1 MTPLESV
8 VKYFLNIFRM
18 QVEFAEKQA
27 VSSDFSA
34 VADDPWGD
42 HVFELRAECGGKCK
56 TRRMSIRQL
65 GESVESKSTCFKVTY
80 DDILVVKIPPRP
92 FPDFETYLK
101 STRTEKLIARQ
112 LSPAITCL
120 YPAISGI
127 LKKIPQVNP
136 GGPPATASET
146 AYIQMLSRRP
156 GLQNYLKIGD
166 RLAFFMDLSP
176 YAFLNQ
182 ILDTMHEEKNRIPE
196 AIQKNRDTFFDLEA
210 FETIYGTGHED
221 IFFAINALYRAYQ
234 KRLDQI
240 STHNEGFLSI
250 PGYLREE
257 WFFDWLTGSRP
268 EITSSGYSAPVAA
281 KIEKA
286 LASITEREKQT
297 LSHYEKLVH
306 EHVRRKIFD
315 SNQTKMAALI
325 ANTLKLIARLNKQG
339 VAVRDL
345 KPDNIFIARNFDGA
359 DHILGDP
366 ETYDLGLIDLETAIS
381 LTPERPDAMEQPLM
395 AGTPNFMT
403 PSQLFANHVLI
414 ELFGRNTPRVM
425 YMQDWYAAVGI
436 IFNIV
441 TGEHLFYRTA
451 RLIPEIMRLK
461 QKAARQPPE
470 IFKHASWNFWQTAS
484 TELAEKIQAHKKR
497 LHSLQI
503 LLTPEI
509 CAAFS
514 AEAVTE
520 GALLAQCEHQMIR
533 NQVFFPK
540 SRDVLANARP
550 ETLRKTRLK
559 YETRLENAPAP
570 SQEYNHMLT
579 FLKNLEAVKSQITNT
594 RKLAPPPEDK
604 PVSAARLMN
613 ILFFR
618 AFHAMYNPIW
628 SDRPMPA
635 VEMPEPTGRDGV
647 SPPDNR

>member
-1 MTPLESV
+1 MNPLESV

-18 QVEFAEKQA
+18 QIEFAEKQA
-27 VSSDFSA
+27 ASSSFRA

-42 HVFELRAECGGKCK
+42 HVFELRAECSGKCK

-65 GESVESKSTCFKVTY
+65 GESVESKSTCFKVTF

-101 STRTEKLIARQ
+101 STRTEKSIARQ

-136 GGPPATASET
+136 GGPQAITSEA
-146 AYIQMLSRRP
+146 AYIQLLSRRP

-176 YAFLNQ
+176 YAFMNR
-182 ILDTMHEEKNRIPE
+182 ILDTMHEEKNRVPE
-196 AIQKNRDTFFDLEA
+196 AIQKNRETFFDLEA
-210 FETIYGTGHED
+210 FETIYGAGHED
-221 IFFAINALYRAYQ
+221 IFFAINRLFRAYQ
-234 KRLDQI
+234 QGLDQL
-240 STHNEGFLSI
+240 SAHNEGALSI

-257 WFFDWLTGSRP
+257 WFFDWLTGNRP
-268 EITSSGYSAPVAA
+268 EITSSGYSAPAAA
-281 KIEKA
+281 KIEKT
-286 LASITEREKQT
+286 LASITEKEKQT
-297 LSHYEKLVH
+297 LSRYENLVH
-306 EHVRRKIFD
+306 AHVRRKIFE
-315 SNQTKMAALI
+315 SNQRKMAALI
-325 ANTLKLIARLNKQG
+325 INILKLLARLNKQG

-366 ETYDLGLIDLETAIS
+366 ETYDLGLIDLETAVS
-381 LTPERPDAMEQPLM
+381 LTAGQPDAIEQPLM

-414 ELFGRNTPRVM
+414 ELFGRHTPRVI

-441 TGEHLFYRTA
+441 TGQHLFYRTA

-461 QKAARQPPE
+461 QKKDRQPPE
-470 IFKHASWNFWQTAS
+470 IFKYASWNFWQTAA
-484 TELAEKIQAHKKR
+484 TELAEKIQAHKNR
-497 LHSLQI
+497 LHSLQV

-520 GALLAQCEHQMIR
+520 GALLVQCEHRMIR
-533 NQVFFPK
+533 NQIFFPK
-540 SRDVLANARP
+540 SRGVLAHARP

-559 YETRLENAPAP
+559 YETRLKNAPAP
-570 SQEYNHMLT
+570 SQEYNRMLA
-579 FLKNLEAVKSQITNT
+579 FLKNLETIKTQIAST
-594 RKLAPPPEDK
+594 RELASPPEDK

-613 ILFFR
+613 MLFFR

-628 SDRPMPA
+628 SDRPLPA
-635 VEMPEPTGRDGV
+635 VETPESSEKNGAIAPG
-647 SPPDNR
+647 NR

>member
-1 MTPLESV
+1 MNPLESV

-18 QVEFAEKQA
+18 QIEFAEKQA
-27 VSSDFSA
+27 ASCEFRA

-42 HVFELRAECGGKCK
+42 HVFELRAECGGKVK

-101 STRTEKLIARQ
+101 STQTEKSIAMQ

-136 GGPPATASET
+136 GGPQAITSEA
-146 AYIQMLSRRP
+146 AYIQLLSRRP

-182 ILDTMHEEKNRIPE
+182 ILNTMHEEKNRIPE
-196 AIQKNRDTFFDLEA
+196 AIQKNRETFFDLEA

-221 IFFAINALYRAYQ
+221 IFFAINRLYHSYQ
-234 KRLDQI
+234 QRLDQV
-240 STHNEGFLSI
+240 STRNEGFLSI

-268 EITSSGYSAPVAA
+268 EIASSGYSAPVAA
-281 KIEKA
+281 TIEKA
-286 LASITEREKQT
+286 LASITEKEKQT
-297 LSHYEKLVH
+297 LSRYEKLVH
-306 EHVRRKIFD
+306 EQVRRKIFD

-325 ANTLKLIARLNKQG
+325 VNILKLLARLNKQG

-381 LTPERPDAMEQPLM
+381 FTPGRPDAIEQPLM

-414 ELFGRNTPRVM
+414 DLFGRSTRRVM

-441 TGEHLFYRTA
+441 TGQHLFYRTA

-461 QKAARQPPE
+461 QKKAGNPPE
-470 IFKHASWNFWQTAS
+470 IFKHASWNFWQTAA

-497 LHSLQI
+497 LYSLQVV
-503 LLTPEI
+503 LTPEM

-533 NQVFFPK
+533 NQDFFPK
-540 SRDVLANARP
+540 SRDLLAKARP
-550 ETLRKTRLK
+550 ESLRKTRLK
-559 YETRLENAPAP
+559 YEKRLENAPAP
-570 SQEYNHMLT
+570 VQEYNRMLS
-579 FLKNLEAVKSQITNT
+579 FLKNLETVKSQITRT
-594 RKLAPPPEDK
+594 RERIPPPEDK
-604 PVSAARLMN
+604 PVSAAHLMN
-613 ILFFR
+613 MLFFR
-618 AFHAMYNPIW
+618 AFHAMYHPLW
-628 SDRPMPA
+628 SDRPIPA
-635 VEMPEPTGRDGV
+635 AEQPEPTARD
-647 SPPDNR
+647 DT